1 MKTTLSRDFLD
12 RLSKNFIRHGG
23 DCFHFHAVDT
33 ACLNKD
39 DHPDAVSFQ
48 IYRWDHPLARFEGVL
63 MPYFLDKRSMVE
75 YFEYYN
81 LTTDTWRVELDEA
94 TNGDT

>member
-23 DCFHFHAVDT
+23 DCFHFHAVGT

-63 MPYFLDKRSMVE
+63 MPYFLDERSMVD

-94 TNGDT
+94 RRG